1 MNPKYH
7 YDNNYALSPRV
18 FNDIYLF
25 QLGEMLCDT
34 NTYMLPHVHLDWFEI
49 TYVFSGR
56 GKISTNNT
64 ATKIVE
70 KGDFYFSHP
79 KEIHSIVSDPSNP
92 LRYFFF
98 AFNFSEQ
105 SQFAPLLE
113 ECKRITLSE
122 TNRKFHS
129 SSLALHFNN
138 LLSEIRSNS
147 SCGNLILEYEIK
159 LAFMKIFQIIKSER
173 VTDYQPPKNNSSQ
186 ILCFNLLNYIDI
198 NFTTIEN
205 ASSLSNVFGYNYSY
219 LSRCF
224 KKIIGTSISTYISD
238 KKLNLAMELL
248 EKKETTVTE
257 VADTLNYS
265 SIYAFSRAFK
275 ARYNISPSEYK
286 QKCKQ
291 NDLS

>member
-7 YDNNYALSPRV
+7 YDNNYALSPRI

-25 QLGEMLCDT
+25 QLGEMMCDT
-34 NTYMLPHVHLDWFEI
+34 STCMRPHVHLDWFEI

-56 GKISTNNT
+56 GEITTNNKSP
-64 ATKIVE
+64 KIVE

-79 KEIHSIVSDPSNP
+79 QEIHSISSDSSNP

-105 SQFAPLLE
+105 SQFAPMLE

-129 SSLALHFNN
+129 SALALHFNN
-138 LLSEIRSNS
+138 LLSEIRSDSNA
-147 SCGNLILEYEIK
+147 GTLILEYEMK

-173 VTDYQPPKNNSSQ
+173 IADYQIPKNNSSQ
-186 ILCFNLLNYIDI
+186 ILCFNLLNYIDR
-198 NFTTIEN
+198 NFTTIDN
-205 ASSLSNVFGYNYSY
+205 ASSLSNIFGYNYSY

-224 KKIIGTSISTYISD
+224 KKVIGTSISDYISD
-238 KKLNLAMELL
+238 KKLNLATELL
-248 EKKETTVTE
+248 GKDEMTVTE
-257 VADTLNYS
+257 VADSLNYS

-275 ARYNISPSEYK
+275 NHYGIAPSDYK
-286 QKCKQ
+286 QNLKK
-291 NDLS
+291 D